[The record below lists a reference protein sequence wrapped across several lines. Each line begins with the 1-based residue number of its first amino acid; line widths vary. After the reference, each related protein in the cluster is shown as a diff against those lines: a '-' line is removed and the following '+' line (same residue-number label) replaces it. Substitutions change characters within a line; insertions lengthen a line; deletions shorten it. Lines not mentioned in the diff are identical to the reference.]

1 MEPEGDRAFRLLF
14 VRMDP
19 VVISAL
25 IAAASAMIINIVT
38 NVILSSRQTALLE
51 YRIKQ
56 LEDMLIDIRQLPGRI
71 ITSGRRY
78 EKRFPLITMW
88 QMFYLRCL
96 YRRGVDIQE
105 IAEEVKRKL
114 IRETNQRRLAWQ

>member
-1 MEPEGDRAFRLLF
+1 MEPEGERAFRLLF
-14 VRMDP
+14 CVMDP

-38 NVILSSRQTALLE
+38 NIILSSRQTALLE

-71 ITSGRRY
+71 ITL
-78 EKRFPLITMW
+78 ETKMEAVEEA
-88 QMFYLRCL
+88 LR
-96 YRRGVDIQE
+96 E
-105 IAEEVKRKL
+105 IMS
-114 IRETNQRRLAWQ
+114 

>member
-1 MEPEGDRAFRLLF
+1 MIKWEPEGDRAFRLLF
-14 VRMDP
+14 CVMDP

-71 ITSGRRY
+71 ITL
-78 EKRFPLITMW
+78 ETKMEAVEEA
-88 QMFYLRCL
+88 LR
-96 YRRGVDIQE
+96 E
-105 IAEEVKRKL
+105 IR
-114 IRETNQRRLAWQ
+114 Q

>member
-1 MEPEGDRAFRLLF
+1 MGAGRRQSLSGSYFC
-14 VRMDP
+14 VMDP

-56 LEDMLIDIRQLPGRI
+56 LEEMLTDIRQLPGRI
-71 ITSGRRY
+71 ITL
-78 EKRFPLITMW
+78 ETKMEAVEEA
-88 QMFYLRCL
+88 LR
-96 YRRGVDIQE
+96 E
-105 IAEEVKRKL
+105 IR
-114 IRETNQRRLAWQ
+114 Q

>member
-1 MEPEGDRAFRLLF
+1 MIKWEPEGDRAFRLLF
-14 VRMDP
+14 CVMDP

-56 LEDMLIDIRQLPGRI
+56 LEDMLTDIRELPGRI
-71 ITSGRRY
+71 ITL
-78 EKRFPLITMW
+78 ETKMEA
-88 QMFYLRCL
+88 
-96 YRRGVDIQE
+96 V
-105 IAEEVKRKL
+105 EEA
-114 IRETNQRRLAWQ
+114 IREIRS

>member
-1 MEPEGDRAFRLLF
+1 MILWSRKEIELSGSYF

-38 NVILSSRQTALLE
+38 NIILSSRQTALLE

-71 ITSGRRY
+71 ITL
-78 EKRFPLITMW
+78 ETKMEAVEEA
-88 QMFYLRCL
+88 LR
-96 YRRGVDIQE
+96 E
-105 IAEEVKRKL
+105 IR
-114 IRETNQRRLAWQ
+114 Q

>member
-1 MEPEGDRAFRLLF
+1 MTNNLRKRKQFDNIEPEGDRAFPALIL
-14 VRMDP
+14 RMDP

-56 LEDMLIDIRQLPGRI
+56 LEDMLTDIRQLPGRI
-71 ITSGRRY
+71 ITL
-78 EKRFPLITMW
+78 ETKMEAVEEA
-88 QMFYLRCL
+88 LR
-96 YRRGVDIQE
+96 E
-105 IAEEVKRKL
+105 IR
-114 IRETNQRRLAWQ
+114 Q

>member
-1 MEPEGDRAFRLLF
+1 MSLSGSFN
-14 VRMDP
+14 VMDP

-56 LEDMLIDIRQLPGRI
+56 LEDMLTDIKELPGRI
-71 ITSGRRY
+71 ITL
-78 EKRFPLITMW
+78 ETKM
-88 QMFYLRCL
+88 
-96 YRRGVDIQE
+96 
-105 IAEEVKRKL
+105 EVIEDALK
-114 IRETNQRRLAWQ
+114 EMRLS

>member
-1 MEPEGDRAFRLLF
+1 
-14 VRMDP
+14 MDP

-56 LEDMLIDIRQLPGRI
+56 LEDMLTDIRQLPGRI
-71 ITSGRRY
+71 ITL
-78 EKRFPLITMW
+78 ETKMEA
-88 QMFYLRCL
+88 
-96 YRRGVDIQE
+96 V
-105 IAEEVKRKL
+105 EEA
-114 IRETNQRRLAWQ
+114 IREIRS